1 MMHIKNGKFVDLEI
15 TNSDLLEENE
25 KLEKEI
31 GKLKAREA
39 KLQEDMDRLVDRTDS
54 ITKKAGGSLP
64 SKMALKS
71 TVVMM
76 TESCEDLQVKVKKL
90 EEFLLIEK

>member
-1 MMHIKNGKFVDLEI
+1 
-15 TNSDLLEENE
+15 
-25 KLEKEI
+25 
-31 GKLKAREA
+31 
-39 KLQEDMDRLVDRTDS
+39 MDRLVDRTDS